1 MRDSN
6 PRGVNPTRF
15 PNPQTNV
22 RKSPPSFIYAPEAMR
37 RTIAD
42 GEKRGQLRPKL
53 RPGSRNPSRLR
64 EKRLGTCD
72 ASQVR
77 ATALEPRPLACKVVE
92 RTSLSVVL
100 AWPGV
105 TAASAIA
112 RLRVCCCSLLLQV
125 SVRAGATSA
134 ESLPAPCFLGRQ
146 GACTGQRN
154 VPPAFERE
162 LR

>member
-105 TAASAIA
+105 NSRVCNRQIA
-112 RLRVCCCSLLLQV
+112 RLLLQFAA
-125 SVRAGATSA
+125 AGFATGGSHDCGEAASTVLSRSA
-134 ESLPAPCFLGRQ
+134 RSMYWP
-146 GACTGQRN
+146 TN
-154 VPPAFERE
+154 VPPASERE